1 MLIVASDISTEIYF
15 SRVSQQFR
23 QAKLEFDGFD
33 GESALQ
39 LYAALLILGFY
50 AVSLG
55 CGIFEARSLSPLW

>member
-23 QAKLEFDGFD
+23 QAKLEFEGFD

-39 LYAALLILGFY
+39 LYAAPLILGFY

-55 CGIFEARSLSPLW
+55 VWHFCALAFKV

>member
-23 QAKLEFDGFD
+23 QTKLEFDGFD

-39 LYAALLILGFY
+39 LYAAPLILGFY